1 MVKVIF
7 KPNSEL
13 VVHEVIEE
21 ESSRFF
27 EEIIRQMLASPV
39 HVQPTVNW
47 IDGVAF
53 VISPMPA
60 TDDII
65 KENLDGRVHFSA
77 VMFTRTPYQAQVSS
91 KIGGQEFSVR
101 LRKAENSPTMVDLA
115 SFLKGFKPA
124 QL

>member
-1 MVKVIF
+1 MVKVLF

-21 ESSRFF
+21 EASRFF
-27 EEIIRQMLASPV
+27 EEIIRQQLAGPA

-60 TDDII
+60 TDDIV
-65 KENLDGRVHFSA
+65 KENLDGRIHFSA
-77 VMFTRTPYQAQVSS
+77 VMFARTPYQNQFSS

-101 LRKAENSPTMVDLA
+101 LRKADNSPTMVDLA
-115 SFLKGFKPA
+115 NFLKEYKAPGP
-124 QL
+124 

>member
-1 MVKVIF
+1 MVKVVF
-7 KPNSEL
+7 QPNTEL

-21 ESSRFF
+21 ESSKFF
-27 EEIIRQMLASPV
+27 EEIIRQMLGSPV

-47 IDGVAF
+47 IDGIAF

-60 TDDII
+60 TDEIVKD
-65 KENLDGRVHFSA
+65 NLAGRVHFSA
-77 VMFTRTPYQAQVSS
+77 VMFTRTPYQAQFSS

-115 SFLKGFKPA
+115 AFLKGF
-124 QL
+124 QSGHV

>member
-1 MVKVIF
+1 MVKVVF

-21 ESSRFF
+21 ESAKFF
-27 EEIIRQMLASPV
+27 EEIIRQQLASPV

-65 KENLDGRVHFSA
+65 RENLDGRIHFSA
-77 VMFTRTPYQAQVSS
+77 VMFTRTPFQAQFSS

-101 LRKAENSPTMVDLA
+101 LRKADNSPTMVDLA
-115 SFLKGFKPA
+115 GFLKAFKPGPA
-124 QL
+124 

>member
-1 MVKVIF
+1 MVKVVF
-7 KPNSEL
+7 RPNTEL
-13 VVHEVIEE
+13 IVHEVIEE
-21 ESSRFF
+21 ESSKFF

-65 KENLDGRVHFSA
+65 KENLEGKVHFSA
-77 VMFTRTPYQAQVSS
+77 VMFTRAPYQAQVST

-115 SFLKGFKPA
+115 NFLKEYKPGPP
-124 QL
+124 

>member
-1 MVKVIF
+1 MVKVSF

-21 ESSRFF
+21 ESARFF
-27 EEIIRQMLASPV
+27 EEIIRQQLGGPV

-60 TDDII
+60 TDDIV

-77 VMFTRTPYQAQVSS
+77 VMFTRTPYQSQFSS

-101 LRKAENSPTMVDLA
+101 LRKADNSPTMVDLA
-115 SFLKGFKPA
+115 NFLKDFKPGTN
-124 QL
+124 